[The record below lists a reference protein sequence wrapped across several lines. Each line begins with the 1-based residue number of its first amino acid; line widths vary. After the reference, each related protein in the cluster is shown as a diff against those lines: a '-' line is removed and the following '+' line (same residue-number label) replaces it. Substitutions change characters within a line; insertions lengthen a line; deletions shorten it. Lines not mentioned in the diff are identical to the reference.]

1 MTQEIEATEESTA
14 VALVDETSALDVLGD
29 PEKFDAFFSRV
40 KAETDKLAP
49 DTSTPKGRQEIKSM
63 AFKVKKTRT
72 FIDAERKKLIEPA
85 QSIVDKANKAGK
97 LIRDKLLEHEV
108 EVRAPLT
115 EWEAAEEKREKDV
128 ADGLAWLRNQAVVL
142 AEETSTQIGERA
154 ETLKAFAVDPEVFQD
169 AVMIADNL
177 KTLALDALREAWTRQ
192 NKAEKDAIRL
202 AELEAANEA
211 REERERVEREER
223 EAKEKAD
230 REALEKAEKE
240 KADLEAAEAEKAAAA
255 TQAAEAAKQAAEQ
268 AAQVERD
275 RLAAAHEAE
284 LAAEKKRADDAEAA
298 RKAEADKVAAEK
310 AEADRQAEAKRKA
323 DEARQADRDHRS
335 AIMREAKAS
344 LMVVISSQPDDAT
357 PEQIAVAII
366 RAVANM
372 EIPNMQVNF

>member
-14 VALVDETSALDVLGD
+14 VALVDEPSALAVLGD
-29 PEKFDAFFSRV
+29 PEKFDAFYARV
-40 KAETDKLAP
+40 KAETDKITP

-97 LIRDKLLEHEV
+97 LIRDKLQELEV

-115 EWEAAEEKREKDV
+115 EWEAAEEKREQDV

-142 AEETSTQIGERA
+142 AEETSVQIGERA
-154 ETLKAFAVDPEVFQD
+154 EALKAFVVDPEVFQD

-177 KTLALDALREAWTRQ
+177 KASALDALREAWTRQ

-211 REERERVEREER
+211 RLERERVEREER

-230 REALEKAEKE
+230 RESVEKAEQE
-240 KADLEAAEAEKAAAA
+240 KRDREAAEAEKAAAA
-255 TQAAEAAKQAAEQ
+255 TKAAEEAKKAAEQ

-275 RLAAAHEAE
+275 RVAAEHAAA

-298 RKAEADKVAAEK
+298 RQLEAVRAEK
-310 AEADRQAEAKRKA
+310 AAADKKAEDDRLAKIEADRL
-323 DEARQADRDHRS
+323 ADRNHRA
-335 AIMREAKAS
+335 AIMREAKGP
-344 LMVVISSQPDDAT
+344 LMTMIAAQPDDAT

-366 RAVANM
+366 RAVANK
-372 EIPNMQVNF
+372 EIPNMEVKF

>member
-1 MTQEIEATEESTA
+1 MTQEIEAAEESTA

-29 PEKFDAFFSRV
+29 PEKFDAFFARV
-40 KAETDKLAP
+40 KAETDKLTP

-115 EWEAAEEKREKDV
+115 AWEAAEEKREKDV

-154 ETLKAFAVDPEVFQD
+154 ETLKAFVVDPEVFQD
-169 AVMIADNL
+169 AVMIADSL

-240 KADLEAAEAEKAAAA
+240 KADLEAAEAERAAAA
-255 TQAAEAAKQAAEQ
+255 TKAADEAKKAAEQ

-275 RLAAAHEAE
+275 RLAAQHEAE
-284 LAAEKKRADDAEAA
+284 LAAEKKRANDAEAA

-310 AEADRQAEAKRKA
+310 AESDRQAEAKRKA

-357 PEQIAVAII
+357 PEQIAVACI
-366 RAVANM
+366 RAVANK
-372 EIPNMQVNF
+372 EIPHMEVVF

>member
-1 MTQEIEATEESTA
+1 MTQEIETTEESTA
-14 VALVDETSALDVLGD
+14 IALVDETSALDVLGD
-29 PEKFDAFFSRV
+29 PEKFDVFFARV
-40 KAETDKLAP
+40 KAETDKLTP
-49 DTSTPKGRQEIKSM
+49 DPTTPKGRQEIKSM

-154 ETLKAFAVDPEVFQD
+154 ETLKAFVVDPEVFQD

-177 KTLALDALREAWTRQ
+177 KTMALDALREAWARQ

-255 TQAAEAAKQAAEQ
+255 TKAADEAKQAAEQ

-275 RLAAAHEAE
+275 RLAAQHEAE

-310 AEADRQAEAKRKA
+310 AEADRQAEAKRQA

-357 PEQIAVAII
+357 PEQIAVACI
-366 RAVANM
+366 RAVANK
-372 EIPNMQVNF
+372 EIPHMEVVF